1 MNIID
6 SMSVVFR
13 DLNALPDSFSKMVDW
28 IRHDSKEMKS
38 DVFHQEGDG
47 DDGNGTVW
55 VAPTFKG
62 FLDADGVTVIENTAT
77 TTNDGMS
84 LGLYGTGLWDGNS
97 NGYTIGTADSI
108 SFTPSDEWAY
118 EIQETDVDGKVQTIV
133 VLPLEKYENST
144 EGTTVSLLRAQ
155 TLPLESA
162 DGATDLGVM
171 TLSIANGTS
180 ATGDNVAK
188 RGCTDEKASNYE
200 ETNLVDDAS
209 CEFAEWYE
217 SIPTW
222 GWAFGGIAVVGMVM
236 GLRR

>member
-1 MNIID
+1 MNMID

-13 DLNALPDSFSKMVDW
+13 DLKALPDSFSKMVDW
-28 IRHDSKEMKS
+28 IRHDTKENNA
-38 DVFHQEGDG
+38 DVFREETDA
-47 DDGNGTVW
+47 DESVW

-62 FLDADGVTVIENTAT
+62 FLDADGVTVIENTET

-84 LGLYGTGLWDGNS
+84 LGLYGTGVWAEN
-97 NGYTIGTADSI
+97 NGYTLGTADSI
-108 SFTPSDEWAY
+108 SFTPADGWAY
-118 EIQETDVDGKVQTIV
+118 EVQETDVDGKVKRIV
-133 VLPLEKYENST
+133 VLPLEKYENTT

-155 TLPLESA
+155 TIPLESA

-188 RGCTDEKASNYE
+188 RGCTDEKASNYY
-200 ETNLVDDAS
+200 ETNLVDDGS